1 MRRIRNVAVN
11 ITLVAAGA
19 WAAAS
24 AAPGAQSSAPA
35 ATTVLRFGSVWDGTK
50 ITRHAV
56 VIVES
61 DRVQSVSTGTGAV
74 PANAKVIDLS
84 RYYAIPG
91 MIDAHTHIT
100 YWAEATPRPG
110 VRPTQASTALPVA
123 VRVFMAQENARKSL
137 EAGFTTVRDLGAQ
150 EYADLAMR
158 DLVNRGA
165 MLGPRIFGSGY
176 GLHVT
181 NRARR
186 TGEVLVPTGGEANGP
201 AEVMWAIREQI
212 AAGADVIKMFG
223 SVGGFDNVNTNQTFG
238 YEEMKAAVDTAHAY
252 GKKIAIHS
260 YGASGARDAAR
271 AAPDSI
277 EHAVDIDDA
286 TLKEMATNGIVYVPT
301 VAHNQSYWDHADWY
315 GFAPGYAEKFAD
327 YIGRNKETL
336 RRAIKAGVKIGM
348 GSDAVFVGWG
358 ENARD
363 LAIYVEC
370 GMTPEQA
377 LATTTTVNATLVPN
391 SERLGVIAP
400 GAYADIVALEGDPLS
415 DISTVLKGVRWV
427 MKGGEVV
434 VDRVRPAAA
443 PSTGSGG
450 RQ

>member
-1 MRRIRNVAVN
+1 MNIAV
-11 ITLVAAGA
+11 VAACA
-19 WAAAS
+19 WS
-24 AAPGAQSSAPA
+24 LTVDAPRAQSSALTA
-35 ATTVLRFGSVWDGTK
+35 ATVLRFGAVWDGTK
-50 ITRHAV
+50 VTRNAV
-56 VIVES
+56 VIIEG
-61 DRVQSVSTGTGAV
+61 DRVKSIGTGAPV
-74 PANAKVIDLS
+74 PPNAKAIDLS

-100 YWAEATPRPG
+100 YWADRTPRPG
-110 VRPTQASTALPVA
+110 VRPTQTSSALPTA

-181 NRARR
+181 NRAPRP
-186 TGEVLVPTGGEANGP
+186 GELLVPTGGEANGP
-201 AEVMWAIREQI
+201 AEVMKAVREQI

-238 YEEMKAAVDTAHAY
+238 YEEMRAAVDTAHRY

-286 TLKEMATNGIVYVPT
+286 TLKEMASKGIVYVPT

-327 YIGRNKETL
+327 YIARNKETL
-336 RRAIKAGVKIGM
+336 RRAIRAGVKIGM

-363 LAIYVEC
+363 LQIYVEC

-377 LATTTTVNATLVPN
+377 LATTTTINATLVPN
-391 SERLGVIAP
+391 TDRLGVIAP
-400 GAYADIVALEGDPLS
+400 GAYADIVALDGDPLA
-415 DISTVLKGVRWV
+415 DIAVVQKGVRWV
-427 MKGGEVV
+427 MKGGQVV
-434 VDRVRPAAA
+434 IDRVQRATTSPSERRP
-443 PSTGSGG
+443 
-450 RQ
+450 